1 MRDHLGGDYYMHE
14 MSLMSEIM
22 EIVLGDAA
30 ARGFN
35 KVNRIDV
42 IVGDLSNVLPDALE
56 LAFLFFQRQEGTMID
71 KDSALHIKREEAKA
85 QCPACQCEF
94 QPDYRIAIC
103 PECGIPGCLLVSGE
117 AFRVESYEGSYE
129 DNEN

>member
-1 MRDHLGGDYYMHE
+1 MHE

-22 EIVLGDAA
+22 EIVSEDAA
-30 ARGFN
+30 ARGF
-35 KVNRIDV
+35 KMVRRMDV

-71 KDSALHIKREEAKA
+71 VSSTLHIIREEAKA

-94 QPDYRIAIC
+94 QPDYRIALC
-103 PECGIPGCLLVSGE
+103 PECGVPGCLLVSGE
-117 AFRVESYEGSYE
+117 TFRVESYEGSYE